1 MSRLSRWRH
10 FVLAILVLLAA
21 PHAATAAADAAALL
35 PGNWRDTLQP
45 VPVPNL
51 EGLPEVVRTTLV
63 DARNTLDA
71 ALQNPDTPAATLASA
86 YGDLGGLY
94 YNHFLRQPAE
104 TCFANA
110 VQLEPE
116 QFRWTYYSAWLAAV
130 SGQTPLAI
138 RRFEKARALQP
149 EYQPLSLRMAD
160 AWLDLDELDKADA
173 AYRKVIDLP
182 GLEAAASY
190 GLGQIALLQRDYRTA
205 IQRFERALEIDPDA
219 TRVHYPLAQA
229 LRAEQRIEEAKH
241 HLQQRGD
248 RLPLVED
255 GLVDELQAMK
265 TGSDMFFNRAMDAIE
280 DRDYPAAAQAF
291 AQGLALEPENADAR
305 ISYAR
310 SLYLAGNKDAA
321 RQALEQALDAQTE
334 NPLGLFLLGVLHDE
348 EGDSAQAV
356 AYYRRVLDIEPAH
369 AGANFYLANH
379 YYRQGDYPYAGRHYA
394 RTIEV
399 DPGNVPPR
407 MLYLAILEQSGA
419 PDSEIRRQLERA
431 LQALPEQPVFTA
443 RLARLLAASSD
454 PGVRNPGKALALTQA
469 LVEQQPIP
477 PHQEELA
484 LAYAATGDFEKAIAL
499 QEQVMSFAVWSMPG
513 EAERLAKALSFYRD
527 GKLPSLEEIATPPL
541 PPPQIDGV
549 GPFRDY
555 PAPKPY

>member
-1 MSRLSRWRH
+1 MSCLIRWCR
-10 FVLAILVLLAA
+10 FVLAILVLLAM
-21 PHAATAAADAAALL
+21 PHAAMAAADAAALL
-35 PGNWRDTLQP
+35 PENWRDTLQP

-51 EGLPEVVRTTLV
+51 EGLPEAVRTTLV
-63 DARNTLDA
+63 EARKTLDT

-94 YNHFLRQPAE
+94 YNHFLRQSAE
-104 TCFANA
+104 ICFANA

-116 QFRWTYYSAWLAAV
+116 QFRWAYYSAWLAAV
-130 SGQTPLAI
+130 SGETQLAI
-138 RRFEKARALQP
+138 RRFQKARGLQP
-149 EYQPLSLRMAD
+149 DYRPLTLRMAD
-160 AWLDLDELDKADA
+160 AWLDLDELDKAAA
-173 AYRKVIDLP
+173 AYRKVIDVP

-190 GLGQIALLQRDYRTA
+190 GLGQIALLQRDYAAA
-205 IQRFERALEIDPDA
+205 IQRFGRVLEIDPAA

-229 LRAEQRIEEAKH
+229 MRAEQHIEEAKH
-241 HLQQRGD
+241 HLLQRGD
-248 RLPLVED
+248 RPPGVED
-255 GLVDELQAMK
+255 TLVDELQAMK
-265 TGSDMFFNRAMDAIE
+265 TGSDMFFKRAMDAIE
-280 DRDYPAAAQAF
+280 KRDYPAAVQAF
-291 AQGLALEPENADAR
+291 EQGLALEPDNADAR

-310 SLYLAGNKDAA
+310 SLYLAGKKGEA
-321 RQALEQALDAQTE
+321 RQALEQALEERPE
-334 NPLGLFLLGVLHDE
+334 NVLGLFLLGVLHDE
-348 EGDSAQAV
+348 EDDTAQAV
-356 AYYRRVLDIEPAH
+356 AYYQRVLDIDPAH

-379 YYRQGDYPYAGRHYA
+379 YYRQGDYPSAGRHYA

-407 MLYLAILEQSGA
+407 MLFLAILDQTGA

-454 PGVRNPGKALALTQA
+454 PGVRNPGKALALA
-469 LVEQQPIP
+469 KSLVAQQPIP

-484 LAYAATGDFEKAIAL
+484 LAYASTGDFEQAIAL
-499 QEQVMSFAVWSMPG
+499 QQQVMSFAVWSMPG

-527 GKLPSLEEIATPPL
+527 GKVPSLEEIATPPL

>member
-1 MSRLSRWRH
+1 
-10 FVLAILVLLAA
+10 
-21 PHAATAAADAAALL
+21 
-35 PGNWRDTLQP
+35 
-45 VPVPNL
+45 
-51 EGLPEVVRTTLV
+51 
-63 DARNTLDA
+63 
-71 ALQNPDTPAATLASA
+71 
-86 YGDLGGLY
+86 
-94 YNHFLRQPAE
+94 
-104 TCFANA
+104 
-110 VQLEPE
+110 
-116 QFRWTYYSAWLAAV
+116 
-130 SGQTPLAI
+130 
-138 RRFEKARALQP
+138 
-149 EYQPLSLRMAD
+149 MAD